1 MFIPNKLFPQVLE
14 ISATNFIFLK
24 IFNSEFLYIEVS
36 CTDHLEIEDKVSL
49 TLVIYKIRN
58 SIESRDLIFLKG
70 YGFVSFA

>member
-1 MFIPNKLFPQVLE
+1 MFISNKLFPQVLE

-49 TLVIYKIRN
+49 TLVIK
-58 SIESRDLIFLKG
+58 
-70 YGFVSFA
+70 